1 MSYTAPI
8 AEQML
13 VLETAAGIGEL
24 VGDRDLVAA
33 IVEGAGEFAGGVFA
47 PLNRIGDEVG
57 AKWTPE
63 GVTMPEGFAEAYGAY
78 VEGGWGTLAG
88 PEAFGGQGLPLTLAT
103 VVLEDLGSANMTHS
117 DLSPAKIEP
126 GVSVGQVLPP
136 LVFDLAL
143 PVLTYFV
150 LTGFGVAKLL
160 ALCAGGV
167 FPALNIARTWIRS
180 HRIQSLGVIVITFIA
195 IGTAAALVSGSV
207 FVALVKDFLLAGT
220 FGLLC
225 LGSLFVTPRPLMF
238 YLLRQFIAGEDP
250 VRLQWWES
258 LWQRA
263 PFRAALQ
270 RVTAIWGIGYVLQAV
285 IGIACAWASSKAPPN

>member
-1 MSYTAPI
+1 
-8 AEQML
+8 
-13 VLETAAGIGEL
+13 
-24 VGDRDLVAA
+24 
-33 IVEGAGEFAGGVFA
+33 
-47 PLNRIGDEVG
+47 
-57 AKWTPE
+57 
-63 GVTMPEGFAEAYGAY
+63 
-78 VEGGWGTLAG
+78 
-88 PEAFGGQGLPLTLAT
+88 
-103 VVLEDLGSANMTHS
+103 MTHS

-167 FPALNIARTWIRS
+167 FSALNIARTWIGS
-180 HRIQSLGVIVITFIA
+180 HRIQPLGVIVITFIA

-225 LGSLFVTPRPLMF
+225 LGSLFATPRPLMF

-263 PFRAALQ
+263 PFCAALQ

-285 IGIACAWASSKAPPN
+285 IGIACAWWLQPAQVVIISPLMALCALAALVAWTRVYLLGLRERYGLAAPAA

>member
-1 MSYTAPI
+1 
-8 AEQML
+8 
-13 VLETAAGIGEL
+13 
-24 VGDRDLVAA
+24 
-33 IVEGAGEFAGGVFA
+33 
-47 PLNRIGDEVG
+47 
-57 AKWTPE
+57 
-63 GVTMPEGFAEAYGAY
+63 
-78 VEGGWGTLAG
+78 
-88 PEAFGGQGLPLTLAT
+88 
-103 VVLEDLGSANMTHS
+103 MTHS

-167 FPALNIARTWIRS
+167 FPALNIARTWLRS
-180 HRIQSLGVIVITFIA
+180 HRIQPLGVIVITFIA

-258 LWQRA
+258 LLQRA

-285 IGIACAWASSKAPPN
+285 IGNCLRMVAAAGAGGDHLAAHGALRLGCTRRLDPCLLAGSA

>member
-1 MSYTAPI
+1 
-8 AEQML
+8 
-13 VLETAAGIGEL
+13 
-24 VGDRDLVAA
+24 
-33 IVEGAGEFAGGVFA
+33 
-47 PLNRIGDEVG
+47 
-57 AKWTPE
+57 
-63 GVTMPEGFAEAYGAY
+63 
-78 VEGGWGTLAG
+78 
-88 PEAFGGQGLPLTLAT
+88 
-103 VVLEDLGSANMTHS
+103 MTHS

-180 HRIQSLGVIVITFIA
+180 HRIQPLGVIVITFIA

-285 IGIACAWASSKAPPN
+285 IGIACAWWLQPAQVVIISPLMALCALVALVAWTRVYLLGLRERYGLAAPAA

>member
-1 MSYTAPI
+1 
-8 AEQML
+8 
-13 VLETAAGIGEL
+13 
-24 VGDRDLVAA
+24 
-33 IVEGAGEFAGGVFA
+33 
-47 PLNRIGDEVG
+47 
-57 AKWTPE
+57 
-63 GVTMPEGFAEAYGAY
+63 
-78 VEGGWGTLAG
+78 
-88 PEAFGGQGLPLTLAT
+88 
-103 VVLEDLGSANMTHS
+103 MTRS

-167 FPALNIARTWIRS
+167 FPALNIARTWIGS
-180 HRIQSLGVIVITFIA
+180 HRIQPLGVIVITFIA

-225 LGSLFVTPRPLMF
+225 LGSLFATPRPLMF

-263 PFRAALQ
+263 PFCAAVQ

-285 IGIACAWASSKAPPN
+285 IGIACAWWLQPAQVVIISPLIALAALAALVAWTRVYLLGLREQYGLAAPAA

>member
-1 MSYTAPI
+1 
-8 AEQML
+8 
-13 VLETAAGIGEL
+13 
-24 VGDRDLVAA
+24 
-33 IVEGAGEFAGGVFA
+33 
-47 PLNRIGDEVG
+47 
-57 AKWTPE
+57 
-63 GVTMPEGFAEAYGAY
+63 
-78 VEGGWGTLAG
+78 
-88 PEAFGGQGLPLTLAT
+88 
-103 VVLEDLGSANMTHS
+103 MTHS

-180 HRIQSLGVIVITFIA
+180 HRIQPLGVIVITFIA

-225 LGSLFVTPRPLMF
+225 LGSLFATPRPLMF

-258 LWQRA
+258 LLQRA

-285 IGIACAWASSKAPPN
+285 IGIACAWWLQPAQVVIISPLIALCALSALVAWTRVYLLGLRERYGLAAPAA

>member
-1 MSYTAPI
+1 
-8 AEQML
+8 
-13 VLETAAGIGEL
+13 
-24 VGDRDLVAA
+24 
-33 IVEGAGEFAGGVFA
+33 
-47 PLNRIGDEVG
+47 
-57 AKWTPE
+57 
-63 GVTMPEGFAEAYGAY
+63 
-78 VEGGWGTLAG
+78 
-88 PEAFGGQGLPLTLAT
+88 
-103 VVLEDLGSANMTHS
+103 MTHS
-117 DLSPAKIEP
+117 DMSPAKIEH

-180 HRIQSLGVIVITFIA
+180 HRIQPLGVIVITFIA

-258 LWQRA
+258 LLQRA

-285 IGIACAWASSKAPPN
+285 IGIACAWWLQPAQVVIISPLIALAALAALVAWTRVYLLGLREQYGLAAPAA

>member
-1 MSYTAPI
+1 
-8 AEQML
+8 
-13 VLETAAGIGEL
+13 
-24 VGDRDLVAA
+24 
-33 IVEGAGEFAGGVFA
+33 
-47 PLNRIGDEVG
+47 
-57 AKWTPE
+57 
-63 GVTMPEGFAEAYGAY
+63 
-78 VEGGWGTLAG
+78 
-88 PEAFGGQGLPLTLAT
+88 
-103 VVLEDLGSANMTHS
+103 MTHS

-167 FPALNIARTWIRS
+167 FPALNIARTQR
-180 HRIQSLGVIVITFIA
+180 RIQPLGVIVITFIA

-258 LWQRA
+258 L
-263 PFRAALQ
+263 
-270 RVTAIWGIGYVLQAV
+270 
-285 IGIACAWASSKAPPN
+285 

>member
-1 MSYTAPI
+1 
-8 AEQML
+8 
-13 VLETAAGIGEL
+13 
-24 VGDRDLVAA
+24 
-33 IVEGAGEFAGGVFA
+33 
-47 PLNRIGDEVG
+47 
-57 AKWTPE
+57 
-63 GVTMPEGFAEAYGAY
+63 
-78 VEGGWGTLAG
+78 
-88 PEAFGGQGLPLTLAT
+88 
-103 VVLEDLGSANMTHS
+103 MTHS

-167 FPALNIARTWIRS
+167 FPALNIARTWIGS
-180 HRIQSLGVIVITFIA
+180 HRIQPLGVIVITFIA

-258 LWQRA
+258 LLQRA

-285 IGIACAWASSKAPPN
+285 IGIACAWWLQPAQVVIISPLMALCALVALVAWTRVYLLGLRERYGLAAPAA